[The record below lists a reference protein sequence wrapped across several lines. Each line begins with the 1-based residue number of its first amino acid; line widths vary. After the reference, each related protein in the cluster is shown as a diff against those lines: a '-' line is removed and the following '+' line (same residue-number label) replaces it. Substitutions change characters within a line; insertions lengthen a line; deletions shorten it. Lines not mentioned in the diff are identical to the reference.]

1 MKIGV
6 DYYPE
11 QWDRSLWEQDV
22 CRMKEAGVEIVRM
35 AEFAWSCLEPRE
47 GVYDFSWLDAIIDLF
62 EANGIEVFLCTPTC
76 TPPQWLFEKYPEV
89 IQVDKSGQRIPIG
102 IRGHRCLNNALYRE
116 KSTQIITKMVEHY
129 REKSCVTGYQI
140 DNELEANH
148 CCCPTCIQKF
158 QEFVKK
164 KYKTIERVN
173 QAYGNRVWSGEYTD
187 FSQIKPPFGPFQTW
201 LNPSY
206 MLDFNRYASQST
218 VEYVEFQ
225 RELIHSL
232 DPKAV
237 ITTNNWLCENM
248 PDFYDMFEKLD
259 FVSYDNYPTTNLPKD
274 IETLYSHAFHLDLMR
289 GIKKKNFWIME
300 QLSGGLG
307 SWTPMS
313 ETVYPGMLKG
323 YSLQAMAHGAD
334 TILHFRWRTAVA
346 GAEMFWHG
354 IIDHNNVLGRRYEEF
369 KELCQ
374 TMKKLSYLD
383 GSIIK
388 NKVAI
393 LYSSE
398 QEYGFKIQPQVEGMH
413 YFTQL
418 KAYHDAFT
426 CLGVGVDIVDAKSD
440 LDEYTLV
447 VAPTMYITD
456 KTLEE
461 HFKKYVKQGGH
472 LVLTNRSGVK
482 DTNNQCIMSPLPTV
496 FSEITGAIVKEY
508 NPIGEKEECIE
519 IRSEQW
525 KNICDRQN
533 DQSNSH
539 LSALSEP
546 EGNEKNHKN
555 MQSDQESLDLSVLF
569 ESDHNETD
577 HKDMQSDHG
586 SLYLSALSEAE
597 CNRIDGGKRESSTQ
611 KRYIQSCHLWCDIL
625 DPKQAEALAVYGTDF
640 YEGAA
645 AITQNSYYEG
655 IGYYVGTVPDR
666 RGMISFAKL
675 LLENASIPYMESLP
689 YGVEVTERRNDTKSW
704 ELYFNNTMHKQHFDV
719 IVRHKDQTVK
729 KHTLDLQPFEM
740 KILEK

>member
-47 GVYDFSWLDAIIDLF
+47 GVYDFSWLDEIIDLF

-116 KSTQIITKMVEHY
+116 KCTQIITKMVEHY
-129 REKSCVTGYQI
+129 REKPCVTGYQI

-173 QAYGNRVWSGEYTD
+173 QAYGNRVWSGEYTA

-456 KTLEE
+456 KTLED

-539 LSALSEP
+539 
-546 EGNEKNHKN
+546 
-555 MQSDQESLDLSVLF
+555 V
-569 ESDHNETD
+569 
-577 HKDMQSDHG
+577 
-586 SLYLSALSEAE
+586 SALSEAE

-625 DPKQAEALAVYGTDF
+625 DPKQAETLAVYGTDF

>member
-35 AEFAWSCLEPRE
+35 AEFAWSCLEPKE
-47 GVYDFSWLDAIIDLF
+47 GVYDFSWLDEIIDLF

-116 KSTQIITKMVEHY
+116 KCTQIITKMVEHY

-232 DPKAV
+232 NPKAV

-307 SWTPMS
+307 SWAPMS

-533 DQSNSH
+533 DQS
-539 LSALSEP
+539 
-546 EGNEKNHKN
+546 
-555 MQSDQESLDLSVLF
+555 
-569 ESDHNETD
+569 
-577 HKDMQSDHG
+577 
-586 SLYLSALSEAE
+586 
-597 CNRIDGGKRESSTQ
+597 STQ

-625 DPKQAEALAVYGTDF
+625 DPKQAETLAVYGTDF

-689 YGVEVTERRNDTKSW
+689 YGVEVTERRNDTKNW

>member
-116 KSTQIITKMVEHY
+116 KCTQIITKMVEHY

-374 TMKKLSYLD
+374 TMKKLSFLD

-456 KTLEE
+456 KTLED

-539 LSALSEP
+539 
-546 EGNEKNHKN
+546 
-555 MQSDQESLDLSVLF
+555 V
-569 ESDHNETD
+569 
-577 HKDMQSDHG
+577 
-586 SLYLSALSEAE
+586 SALSEAE

-625 DPKQAEALAVYGTDF
+625 DPKQAETLAVYGTDF

-689 YGVEVTERRNDTKSW
+689 YGVEVTERRNDTKNW

>member
-22 CRMKEAGVEIVRM
+22 CRMKEVGVEIVRM

-116 KSTQIITKMVEHY
+116 KCTQIITKMVEHY

-173 QAYGNRVWSGEYTD
+173 QAYGNRVWSGEYTV
-187 FSQIKPPFGPFQTW
+187 FSQIKPPFGPSQTW

-313 ETVYPGMLKG
+313 ETVYPGMIKG

-374 TMKKLSYLD
+374 TMKKLSFLD

-456 KTLEE
+456 KTLED

-525 KNICDRQN
+525 RNICDRQN

-539 LSALSEP
+539 
-546 EGNEKNHKN
+546 
-555 MQSDQESLDLSVLF
+555 V
-569 ESDHNETD
+569 
-577 HKDMQSDHG
+577 
-586 SLYLSALSEAE
+586 SALSEAE

-625 DPKQAEALAVYGTDF
+625 DPKQAETLAVYGTDF
-640 YEGAA
+640 YEGTA

-689 YGVEVTERRNDTKSW
+689 YGVEVTERRNDTKNW

>member
-89 IQVDKSGQRIPIG
+89 IQIDKSGQRIPIG

-116 KSTQIITKMVEHY
+116 KCTQIITKMVEHY

-539 LSALSEP
+539 
-546 EGNEKNHKN
+546 
-555 MQSDQESLDLSVLF
+555 V
-569 ESDHNETD
+569 
-577 HKDMQSDHG
+577 
-586 SLYLSALSEAE
+586 SALSEAE

-625 DPKQAEALAVYGTDF
+625 DPKQAETLAVYGTDF

-689 YGVEVTERRNDTKSW
+689 YGVEVTERRNDTKNW

>member
-116 KSTQIITKMVEHY
+116 KCTQIITKMVEHY

-307 SWTPMS
+307 SWAPMS

-539 LSALSEP
+539 LSALSE
-546 EGNEKNHKN
+546 
-555 MQSDQESLDLSVLF
+555 
-569 ESDHNETD
+569 
-577 HKDMQSDHG
+577 
-586 SLYLSALSEAE
+586 AE

-625 DPKQAEALAVYGTDF
+625 DQKQAEVLAVYGTDF

-655 IGYYVGTVPDR
+655 IGYYVGMVPDR